1 MGRYALRRILQ
12 MIPVFFIAT
21 FLIFIIIRVL
31 PGDPI
36 QAQFGERR
44 IPDNL
49 REAYIDQYNLDESL
63 PMQYV
68 LYMKDLLTGDFGT
81 SIANQQSINDMF
93 KERLPRSLRLASLV
107 IFFETII
114 GIPVG
119 VWAARHR
126 DSFIDNGILVVTL
139 AVLAMPVFLLAVLAQ
154 LYFGLKWGLFPISG
168 IEDGWMSYLLPAVVV
183 AVSSIAINIRVVRAT
198 LIETFREDYIR
209 TARAKGANSRRVL
222 GIHALRNSLIPI
234 VTILG
239 VRFGSMIGGLLV
251 TESIFNIPG
260 LGFTIVSAI
269 PQRDNTIII
278 GFSIFLVMAYMLINF
293 LVDLLYA
300 WLDPRIR
307 YD

>member
-1 MGRYALRRILQ
+1 

>member
-1 MGRYALRRILQ
+1 MGRYAIRRILQ

-49 REAYIDQYNLDESL
+49 RQAYIDQYNLDESL

-107 IFFETII
+107 ILFEAAI

-126 DSFIDNGILVVTL
+126 DSFIDNGILIVTL

-154 LYFGLKWGLFPISG
+154 LYLGLRWGLFPISG
-168 IEDGWMSYLLPAVVV
+168 IEDGWMSYLLPALVV

-198 LIETFREDYIR
+198 VIETFREDYIR
-209 TARAKGANSRRVL
+209 TARAKGATERRVL

-239 VRFGSMIGGLLV
+239 VRLGSMIGGLLV

-260 LGFTIVSAI
+260 LGFTIVAAI

-278 GFSIFLVMAYMLINF
+278 GFSIFLIMTYMVINF
-293 LVDLLYA
+293 VVDLLYA